1 MASEERD
8 FTKTPLVEKWSVKEV
23 TDFIKTLPG
32 LSELA
37 PIFEENDIDGGM
49 LFGLTDEELEKS
61 LHIKSFGKRKK
72 FLEEIRKRKRHSYL
86 DEKRDELISS
96 DLSTTTAGI
105 LDELYFLSINSALE
119 SIFH

>member
-1 MASEERD
+1 
-8 FTKTPLVEKWSVKEV
+8 
-23 TDFIKTLPG
+23 

>member
-72 FLEEIRKRKRHSYL
+72 FLEVNQKRRMH
-86 DEKRDELISS
+86 
-96 DLSTTTAGI
+96 
-105 LDELYFLSINSALE
+105 
-119 SIFH
+119 FHVV